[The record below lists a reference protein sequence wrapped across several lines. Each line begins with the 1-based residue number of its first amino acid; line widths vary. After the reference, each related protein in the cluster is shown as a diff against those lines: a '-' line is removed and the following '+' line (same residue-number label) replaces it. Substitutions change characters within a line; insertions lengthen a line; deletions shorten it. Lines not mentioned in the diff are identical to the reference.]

1 MSNIEVITLLVSTED
16 YGGSFHCMGLDH
28 VIETLSSHMD
38 SECTL
43 LDWESEEVILTL
55 NPESSNSI
63 RERLHTLQEEKK
75 PKAIKPVQAVKKVTK
90 NE

>member
-1 MSNIEVITLLVSTED
+1 MSNLEVITLLVSTQD
-16 YGGSFHCMGLDH
+16 YGASFHCMGLDY
-28 VIETLSSHMD
+28 VLAAMASLD

-43 LDWESEEVILTL
+43 LDWDSEQVILTL